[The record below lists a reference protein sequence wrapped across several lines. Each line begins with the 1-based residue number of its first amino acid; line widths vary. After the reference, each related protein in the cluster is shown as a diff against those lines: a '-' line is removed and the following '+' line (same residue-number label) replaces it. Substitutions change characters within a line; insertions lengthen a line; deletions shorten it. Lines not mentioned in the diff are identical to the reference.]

1 MKVAIVIVGEYRT
14 FDYTFPFWNIDVDC
28 DYYFSTWDTSADKRA
43 FIYKDINEINYTQN
57 YPYGLKENSN
67 KTPLYFKVTEEMI
80 REKLPN
86 CKIKL
91 HNSLYSCK
99 GNTDQTMHMK
109 SGIDMVVD
117 SNIKYDYILLIRP
130 DLFLHLKKENINKSS
145 LPINTLF
152 HSGGEPL
159 MKPTHF
165 DEQTTLSKNKGI
177 VHPFYVISDVFSI
190 NDLWWFGEPA
200 VIVPFIKKL
209 PYFTQP
215 HSQIAYYIWK
225 EKIKTSHNFRPLPD
239 GAGYIVRPSV
249 IPILNKLIKENKT
262 TLKCSRWEELKH
274 QYFDQRELGE
284 SS

>member
-130 DLFLHLKKENINKSS
+130 DLLLHLKKENINK
-145 LPINTLF
+145 LIDVENTLF
-152 HSGGEPL
+152 HSDEAL
-159 MKPTHF
+159 IQPTHF
-165 DEQTTLSKNKGI
+165 DEQTTLSKNKGM
-177 VHPFYVISDVFSI
+177 VRPSNVLNKTFSI
-190 NDLWWFGEPA
+190 NDLWWFGEPD

-225 EKIKTSHNFRPLPD
+225 EKIKLSEDFMPLAVHN
-239 GAGYIVRPSV
+239 IVRPSV

>member
-1 MKVAIVIVGEYRT
+1 MKIAIAIFGEYRT
-14 FDYTFPFWNIDVDC
+14 FNYTFPFWNIGVDS
-28 DYYFSTWDTSADKRA
+28 DYYFSTWDTSSDKRV
-43 FIYKDINEINYTQN
+43 FIYKDINKINYTN
-57 YPYGLKENSN
+57 EYPYGLKENPN

-91 HNSLYSCK
+91 HDSLYSCK

-109 SGIDMVVD
+109 SVIDMVVD

-130 DLFLHLKKENINKSS
+130 DLIVNLTKEKIK
-145 LPINTLF
+145 F
-152 HSGGEPL
+152 E
-159 MKPTHF
+159 
-165 DEQTTLSKNKGI
+165 NKGI
-177 VHPFYVISDVFSI
+177 LKPFEILNKNEFSI
-190 NDLWWFGEPA
+190 NDIWWFGEPG

-225 EKIKTSHNFRPLPD
+225 EKIKISCKEFNPL
-239 GAGYIVRPSV
+239 GIHQIVRPSV
-249 IPILNKLIKENKT
+249 IPILNTLIKENKT

-274 QYFDQRELGE
+274 QYFDQRELGD